1 MRGSFLTAPPGVTP
15 RQSFLPPALYLP
27 QAPLQLLRLPR
38 LAPPTKSTDL
48 APSRGVVDLRGRS
61 DGIAPDFPR
70 GLSLAEKWR
79 GVRWI
84 VLKKS
89 LLEPSRFPL
98 RFLDYLVMSA
108 ADSHEVV
115 EREWVA
121 AAAHR
126 DQMVNLELPVAVA
139 LVGVDAAVPVSCSCG
154 LAGLLPCVRAEH
166 LPVRIVGV
174 ALCGARSAGKRTMCG
189 TVVTEPASGVVAAD
203 GDAAAAALTLLEP
216 PGSRRT
222 PKCRRKNSSRSHG
235 VSSSSS

>member
-1 MRGSFLTAPPGVTP
+1 MDRA
-15 RQSFLPPALYLP
+15 
-27 QAPLQLLRLPR
+27 
-38 LAPPTKSTDL
+38 
-48 APSRGVVDLRGRS
+48 
-61 DGIAPDFPR
+61 
-70 GLSLAEKWR
+70 
-79 GVRWI
+79 
-84 VLKKS
+84 KKS

-174 ALCGARSAGKRTMCG
+174 ALL
-189 TVVTEPASGVVAAD
+189 VTDAD
-203 GDAAAAALTLLEP
+203 RAAAVAGGGRIPMTL
-216 PGSRRT
+216 GA
-222 PKCRRKNSSRSHG
+222 KGH
-235 VSSSSS
+235 